1 MPKGNRG
8 PKAKEFIEQQFKA
21 QGEIT
26 TDLSKKAIAV
36 KLPVDVDVVVRSVP
50 HMAAWLRRV
59 ITEAAQRELIQG
71 DESLPQHTPVDWSAK
86 P

>member
-36 KLPVDVDVVVRSVP
+36 KLPIDIDGAVRSIP
-50 HMAAWLRRV
+50 NMAAWLRRV
-59 ITEAAQRELIQG
+59 ITEAAQRELMKEG
-71 DESLPQHTPVDWSAK
+71 ES
-86 P
+86 

>member
-8 PKAKEFIEQQFKA
+8 PKSKEFIEQQFKA

-36 KLPVDVDVVVRSVP
+36 KLPVDVDGVVRSVP
-50 HMAAWLRRV
+50 NMAAWLRRV
-59 ITEAAQRELIQG
+59 ITEAAQRELIQDG
-71 DESLPQHTPVDWSAK
+71 EL
-86 P
+86 